1 MTINTTVLDCLSVTR
16 HHSLWLFYVII
27 FMQWHL
33 NTQGLCIHITV
44 IHMKHHLW
52 MLYKLPIKSSF
63 LKILNIEF
71 EPYTIFLSKEKIQ
84 IFST

>member
-16 HHSLWLFYVII
+16 HHSLWRFYVII

-52 MLYKLPIKSSF
+52 MLDAL
-63 LKILNIEF
+63 
-71 EPYTIFLSKEKIQ
+71 
-84 IFST
+84 